1 LNFLLTFNKTTL
13 LISSFFIIS
22 IICFFIS
29 FTYIQA
35 KKIADIEISINN
47 KTADISKPKFSINS
61 NKQKISVTA
70 NEGNFL
76 TENEIMLEKNVIFKS
91 DKFKIYSDNVLFNKK
106 SLIASSKNKSKF
118 VSDKT
123 SIDSNGFDI
132 IENGNIIN
140 FKGKTKLILKWL
152 NFLFY

>member
-1 LNFLLTFNKTTL
+1 MNFLLTFNKKTL
-13 LISSFFIIS
+13 LISSFLILS

-29 FTYIQA
+29 FTYIQS

-70 NEGNFL
+70 SEGNFL
-76 TENEIMLEKNVIFKS
+76 TEDEIMLEKNVIFKS

-140 FKGKTKLILKWL
+140 FKGKTKLILK
-152 NFLFY
+152 

>member
-1 LNFLLTFNKTTL
+1 LNFLLTFNKKTL
-13 LISSFFIIS
+13 LISSFLIIS
-22 IICFFIS
+22 IICFFVS
-29 FTYIQA
+29 FTYIQS

-140 FKGKTKLILKWL
+140 FKGKTKLILK
-152 NFLFY
+152 

>member
-1 LNFLLTFNKTTL
+1 MNFLLTFNKKTL
-13 LISSFFIIS
+13 LISSFLIIS
-22 IICFFIS
+22 IICFFVS
-29 FTYIQA
+29 FTYIQS

-70 NEGNFL
+70 NEGHFL

-140 FKGKTKLILKWL
+140 FKGKTKLILK
-152 NFLFY
+152 

>member
-1 LNFLLTFNKTTL
+1 MNFLLTFNKKTL
-13 LISSFFIIS
+13 LISSFLIIS

-29 FTYIQA
+29 FTYIQS

-140 FKGKTKLILKWL
+140 FKGKTKLTLK
-152 NFLFY
+152 

>member
-1 LNFLLTFNKTTL
+1 M
-13 LISSFFIIS
+13 
-22 IICFFIS
+22 
-29 FTYIQA
+29 
-35 KKIADIEISINN
+35 
-47 KTADISKPKFSINS
+47 
-61 NKQKISVTA
+61 TA

-140 FKGKTKLILKWL
+140 FKGKTKLILK
-152 NFLFY
+152 

>member
-1 LNFLLTFNKTTL
+1 MNFLLTFNKKTL
-13 LISSFFIIS
+13 LISSFLIIS

-140 FKGKTKLILKWL
+140 FKGKTKLILK
-152 NFLFY
+152 